1 MRKLYLKFYRFIL
14 NDKYYPFNIW
24 VFILGVFLFSF
35 LNLVISGIL
44 FSNFITNSDFYEGL
58 KISFVFSIISTF
70 FIVIFTLNPFQ
81 LIKVLYDT
89 IEKITDV
96 FLIRVVK
103 LFRK

>member
-44 FSNFITNSDFYEGL
+44 FFNFITNSDFYEGL
-58 KISFVFSIISTF
+58 KISFVFSIIVTF
-70 FIVIFTLNPFQ
+70 ITIIIILNPFQ
-81 LIKVLYDT
+81 LIKILYDT
-89 IEKITDV
+89 LEKVTDG
-96 FLIRVVK
+96 FLVT
-103 LFRK
+103 LFRFFRK